1 MQVFVL
7 KPINIICKAIAYTL
21 FVIAGVIGLVAYFF
35 GWLAALVQ
43 EEL

>member
-1 MQVFVL
+1 VL
-7 KPINIICKAIAYTL
+7 KPISIICKAMSYIL

-43 EEL
+43 E